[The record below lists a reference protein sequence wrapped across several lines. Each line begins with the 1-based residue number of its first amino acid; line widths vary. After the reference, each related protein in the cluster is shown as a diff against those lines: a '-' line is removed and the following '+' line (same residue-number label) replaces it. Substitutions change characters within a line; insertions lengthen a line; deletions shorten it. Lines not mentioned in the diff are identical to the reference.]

1 MFSYCTSLTSLDLR
15 GFDTSSVSQMNDMFS
30 DSGLQY
36 LDLSSF
42 DTRNVRTFSG
52 IFKNCKDLKIKINNE
67 TCANLIKALPSY
79 VTVID

>member
-1 MFSYCTSLTSLDLR
+1 M
-15 GFDTSSVSQMNDMFS
+15 SSMFS

-42 DTRNVRTFSG
+42 DTTNVRTFTD

-79 VTVID
+79 VSVID